1 MGIVEGVTEFLPI
14 SSTGH
19 LILVGDW
26 IGYPEASRVTMEI
39 FIQMGAIL
47 AVFWQYGAALR
58 DLAARAPHDGAA
70 RDLVA
75 KVLLAFVPAAVVGL
89 LFHHAIEEHLFN
101 PLSVASAL
109 VLGGILLIVIER
121 RPRAVTI
128 ETVEATR
135 WSDALWVG
143 VAQVAS
149 LFPGVSR
156 AGATIVGGL
165 LVGMS
170 RPAATDFSFYLAL
183 PTVSAASL
191 FSLAKDIHL
200 LDRGDVA
207 PLAVGFVAAYVSALL
222 VIRSFLRFVRSHDFQ
237 GFGWYRIV
245 FGAIV
250 LSAAPARAGD
260 AAPQLGEVVVEAERP
275 VSAASSFDFSARS
288 FDLEPHD
295 TPFQLLNDLPGVVVA
310 QHQGG
315 GKAPQYLV
323 RGFDADH
330 GTDFAV
336 FLDGR
341 PVNLPTHA
349 HGQGYADTNVLIPET
364 LDTVH
369 LYKGPYLVQF
379 GP

>member
-1 MGIVEGVTEFLPI
+1 MPLLLKALVMGIVEGVTEFLPI

-26 IGYPEASRVTMEI
+26 IGYPQASRVTMEI

-58 DLAARAPHDGAA
+58 DLAVRAPHDGAA
-70 RDLVA
+70 RELIA

-89 LFHHAIEEHLFN
+89 LCHHAIEEHLFN

-128 ETVEATR
+128 ATVEATR
-135 WSDALWVG
+135 WSDAFWVG

-170 RPAATDFSFYLAL
+170 RPVATDFSFYLAL

-200 LDRGDVA
+200 LGRGDVA

-250 LSAAPARAGD
+250 L
-260 AAPQLGEVVVEAERP
+260 
-275 VSAASSFDFSARS
+275 
-288 FDLEPHD
+288 
-295 TPFQLLNDLPGVVVA
+295 
-310 QHQGG
+310 
-315 GKAPQYLV
+315 
-323 RGFDADH
+323 
-330 GTDFAV
+330 V
-336 FLDGR
+336 FLRSGR
-341 PVNLPTHA
+341 
-349 HGQGYADTNVLIPET
+349 
-364 LDTVH
+364 
-369 LYKGPYLVQF
+369 
-379 GP
+379 

>member
-1 MGIVEGVTEFLPI
+1 MVLLLKALVMGVVEGVTEFLPI

-26 IGYPEASRVTMEI
+26 IGYPEPSRVTMEI

-47 AVFWQYGAALR
+47 AVFWQYGAELR
-58 DLAARAPHDGAA
+58 DLAARAPQPGPA
-70 RDLVA
+70 RDLIA
-75 KVLLAFVPAAVVGL
+75 KVMLAFVPAAVVGL

-101 PLSVASAL
+101 AASVATAL
-109 VLGGILLIVIER
+109 VLGGVLLIVIER
-121 RPRAVTI
+121 RPRRVTVDA
-128 ETVEATR
+128 VEATS
-135 WSDALWVG
+135 WSDAFWVG

-207 PLAVGFVAAYVSALL
+207 PLTIGFVAAYFSALL

-237 GFGWYRIV
+237 GFGWYRIA

-250 LSAAPARAGD
+250 LAFLR
-260 AAPQLGEVVVEAERP
+260 R
-275 VSAASSFDFSARS
+275 
-288 FDLEPHD
+288 
-295 TPFQLLNDLPGVVVA
+295 
-310 QHQGG
+310 GG
-315 GKAPQYLV
+315 
-323 RGFDADH
+323 
-330 GTDFAV
+330 
-336 FLDGR
+336 
-341 PVNLPTHA
+341 
-349 HGQGYADTNVLIPET
+349 
-364 LDTVH
+364 
-369 LYKGPYLVQF
+369 
-379 GP
+379 

>member
-1 MGIVEGVTEFLPI
+1 MPLLLKALVLGIVEGVTEFLPI

-58 DLAARAPHDGAA
+58 DLAVRAPHDGAA
-70 RDLVA
+70 RDLIA

-101 PLSVASAL
+101 PLRVASAL

-191 FSLAKDIHL
+191 FSLAV
-200 LDRGDVA
+200 VA
-207 PLAVGFVAAYVSALL
+207 VIVFVGVLSALL

-250 LSAAPARAGD
+250 L
-260 AAPQLGEVVVEAERP
+260 
-275 VSAASSFDFSARS
+275 
-288 FDLEPHD
+288 
-295 TPFQLLNDLPGVVVA
+295 
-310 QHQGG
+310 
-315 GKAPQYLV
+315 
-323 RGFDADH
+323 
-330 GTDFAV
+330 V
-336 FLDGR
+336 FLRRG
-341 PVNLPTHA
+341 
-349 HGQGYADTNVLIPET
+349 G
-364 LDTVH
+364 
-369 LYKGPYLVQF
+369 
-379 GP
+379 